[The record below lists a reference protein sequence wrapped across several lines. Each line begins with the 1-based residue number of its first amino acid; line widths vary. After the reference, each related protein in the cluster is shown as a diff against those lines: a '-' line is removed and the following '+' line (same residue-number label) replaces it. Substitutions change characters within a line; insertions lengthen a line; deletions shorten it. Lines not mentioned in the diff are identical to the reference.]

1 MLKTPQ
7 PTDGFRDQQLVQA
20 ARDGDQDA
28 FGELVRRH
36 YKRSLNLAT
45 SILRD
50 RGEAEEETQNACWK
64 AFVHLGQFHGEV
76 EFSSWLFRI
85 VRNQCLMVIRRRRGA
100 QLVHLDNRGPEES
113 SEKIQLPS
121 ADMDPERQFGTWEV
135 SQVLRTEIERIPP
148 FLRTVIV
155 LRDVR
160 QLPIPDLAA
169 QLGIT
174 VAAAKSRLL
183 RARIELRK
191 RMERH
196 CAKSGARS
204 LMTQV
209 PAFVPVNPAWESKT
223 KKVAIRQ
230 MES

>member
-1 MLKTPQ
+1 MLKCPE
-7 PTDGFRDQQLVQA
+7 PIDSLRDQQLVAA
-20 ARDGDQDA
+20 ARQGDQDA

-50 RGEAEEETQNACWK
+50 HGEAEEETQNACWK
-64 AFVHLGQFHGEV
+64 AFVHLDQFHGEV

-100 QLVHLDNRGPEES
+100 QIVYLDNRGS
-113 SEKIQLPS
+113 NDTSEPIQLPS
-121 ADMDPERQFGTWEV
+121 ADLDPEGQFGTSEIM
-135 SQVLRTEIERIPP
+135 QVLRMEIGRIPP
-148 FLRTVIV
+148 FLRTVII

-183 RARIELRK
+183 RARVELRK

-196 CAKSGARS
+196 CARSGARS
-204 LMTQV
+204 LMSQTSTRV
-209 PAFVPVNPAWESKT
+209 H
-223 KKVAIRQ
+223 
-230 MES
+230 